1 MQPSTPDDSSLLE
14 RTEAP
19 STAPPAPGAVTGDY
33 SASSI
38 TILEGLEPVRKRP
51 GMYIGGVGK
60 EGLHHLVWEVL
71 DNSVD
76 EAIAGYASTIHVTL
90 DRDGET
96 LTIEDNGR
104 GMPVETHPKDVLKRS
119 ALEVIFTVLH
129 AGGKFDQG
137 AYRTAGGLHGVGA
150 SVVNALSSSL
160 EVHVKRGGKLY
171 RQRFRRGRP
180 LGPVEVVGEARGTGT
195 KVQFRPDN
203 KIFPQTGFDV
213 EIIARRLEVKSYLH
227 KGLKLI
233 FRDETATEKDKRVKE
248 FKHDGGIVEYLDDLI
263 VARHR
268 RRILDQHFTVER
280 DDDDGRLEVALCWT
294 EATDTVLHS
303 FVNGIPTAD
312 GGTHE
317 AGLREAIGRAVRGY
331 IETHELTPRGIT
343 LTPEDIREGLTAV
356 LNLFIK
362 DPQFQGQ
369 TKDKLNN
376 PEVRGQITSAV
387 RPVIEQWLN
396 QHQTQAQA
404 IVARVIQAAKA
415 RQASRAAA
423 SAVRRASPLNR
434 RLNLPGKLA
443 DCTSS
448 EPSETEL
455 FLVEGDSAG
464 GSAKQGRDRNTQAI
478 LPLRGKVLNAE
489 QAGDRKVLQNQELA
503 DIVQALGCGVGKDC
517 EPSHLRYQRVILLM
531 DADSDGHH
539 ISTLLLTFFYR
550 YLRPLV
556 DGGHVF
562 LAQPPLY
569 RVDVAKQ
576 TYWAA
581 DEVERDRLIERH
593 GSKGKVEIQRFK
605 GLGEM
610 MPDTLFKTT
619 LDPRRRRL
627 LKVMVPDDARLE
639 TENTITDLMGKD
651 ASARFE
657 FVMTRAHEAEELDI

>member
-1 MQPSTPDDSSLLE
+1 MSMSTP
-14 RTEAP
+14 P
-19 STAPPAPGAVTGDY
+19 SPGSPVSVPPGDY
-33 SASSI
+33 GASSI

-60 EGLHHLVWEVL
+60 DGLHHLVWEIL
-71 DNSVD
+71 DNAVD
-76 EAIAGYASTIHVTL
+76 EVIAGYATTVHVHL

-104 GMPVETHPKDVLKRS
+104 GMPVERHPKDPQGRS
-119 ALEVIFTVLH
+119 TLEVIFTVLH
-129 AGGKFDQG
+129 AGGKFEQG

-160 EVHVKRGGKLY
+160 EVHVKRGGKLH

-180 LGPVEVVGEARGTGT
+180 LGGVEVVGEARGTGT
-195 KVQFRPDN
+195 KVQFKPDN
-203 KIFPQTGFDV
+203 KIFPQTGFDAEV
-213 EIIARRLEVKSYLH
+213 IARRLEVKSYLH
-227 KGLKLI
+227 KGLKVV
-233 FRDETATEKDKRVKE
+233 FKNDAATEKDKRIIE
-248 FKHDGGIVEYLDDLI
+248 FKHEGGIVEYLDDLI
-263 VARHR
+263 RARNR
-268 RRILDQHFTVER
+268 RRILDQHFTLER
-280 DDDDGRLEVALCWT
+280 DDEEGRLELALCWT
-294 EATDTVLHS
+294 EATDQVVHS

-317 AGLREAIGRAVRGY
+317 AGLREAINRAVRGY
-331 IETHELTPRGIT
+331 IDTHELVPRGVT
-343 LTPEDIREGLTAV
+343 LTPEDIREGLTAT
-356 LNLFIK
+356 LNLFIT

-376 PEVRGQITSAV
+376 PEVRGLVAGAA
-387 RPVIEQWLN
+387 RPALEQWLN
-396 QHQTQAQA
+396 QNQTQAQS
-404 IVARVIQAAKA
+404 IVTRVIQAARA

-423 SAVRRASPLNR
+423 SAVRRASPMNR

-448 EPSETEL
+448 EPGETEL

-464 GSAKQGRDRNTQAI
+464 GSAKQGRDRQTQAI

-489 QAGDRKVLQNQELA
+489 QAGDRKVMANTELT
-503 DIVQALGCGVGKDC
+503 DIVQALGCGIGKDC
-517 EPSHLRYQRVILLM
+517 DPSALRYQRVILLM

-550 YLRPLV
+550 YLRPLI

-569 RVDVAKQ
+569 RVDIGKQ

-581 DEVERDRLIERH
+581 GDAERDALIERH

-610 MPDTLFKTT
+610 MPATLFKTT
-619 LDPRRRRL
+619 LDPLRRRL
-627 LKVMVPDDARLE
+627 LKVTIPDEARLD

-657 FVMTRAHEAEELDI
+657 FVMTRAHEADELDI